1 MDTKTNDPNHL
12 INDSANEERILKRP
26 RSVPREIKGLQ
37 DSYIYQY
44 QNNRENPRP
53 RTNFEIDERTPFNR
67 LQALSMSKKISSSSS
82 SLFSLS
88 SRGLENNTQLLIV
101 PQRDHLE
108 AAYPQMPYSSWSG
121 TVSVA
126 QPVPMLRSGLPSV
139 SGVCSKYKKK
149 IIVLSDDEEEEEC
162 LSFSPKS
169 ADKAEEEECLSSSPQ
184 SADLHFCSKH
194 KKKRIVL
201 SDDEEEEECPSFSPK
216 SADKAEEEECLSIS
230 PQSADLHL
238 SVSHDLSPVKHLS
251 AAPSSSSE
259 LELLITDQEGKK
271 GHSFDI
277 EMKSLRP
284 YLSFFKNKIL
294 PSKRPRIPVSYYKE
308 TAAVGANKLTAA
320 AVVTLELT
328 LESQRA
334 YFEASH
340 PEMPPIC
347 LSGSVS
353 FSSPSGSDG
362 SA

>member
-121 TVSVA
+121 TLSGA
-126 QPVPMLRSGLPSV
+126 QPVLMPRSGLPSV

-162 LSFSPKS
+162 L
-169 ADKAEEEECLSSSPQ
+169 
-184 SADLHFCSKH
+184 
-194 KKKRIVL
+194 
-201 SDDEEEEECPSFSPK
+201 SFSPK

>member
-67 LQALSMSKKISSSSS
+67 LQALSMSKKMSS
-82 SLFSLS
+82 SLNALY
-88 SRGLENNTQLLIV
+88 L
-101 PQRDHLE
+101 
-108 AAYPQMPYSSWSG
+108 QMPYISWSG

-149 IIVLSDDEEEEEC
+149 
-162 LSFSPKS
+162 
-169 ADKAEEEECLSSSPQ
+169 
-184 SADLHFCSKH
+184 
-194 KKKRIVL
+194 RIVL
-201 SDDEEEEECPSFSPK
+201 SDDEEKEECPSFSPK

>member
-67 LQALSMSKKISSSSS
+67 LQ
-82 SLFSLS
+82 
-88 SRGLENNTQLLIV
+88 
-101 PQRDHLE
+101 
-108 AAYPQMPYSSWSG
+108 
-121 TVSVA
+121 
-126 QPVPMLRSGLPSV
+126 
-139 SGVCSKYKKK
+139 
-149 IIVLSDDEEEEEC
+149 
-162 LSFSPKS
+162 
-169 ADKAEEEECLSSSPQ
+169 
-184 SADLHFCSKH
+184 
-194 KKKRIVL
+194 
-201 SDDEEEEECPSFSPK
+201 EEEECPSFSPK

-294 PSKRPRIPVSYYKE
+294 PSKRPRITVSYYKE

-340 PEMPPIC
+340 PEKPPIC